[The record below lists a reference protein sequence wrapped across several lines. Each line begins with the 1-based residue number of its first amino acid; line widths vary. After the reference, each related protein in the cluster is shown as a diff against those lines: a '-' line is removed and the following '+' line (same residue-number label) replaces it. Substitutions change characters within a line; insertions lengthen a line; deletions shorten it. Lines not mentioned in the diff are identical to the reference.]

1 MSRIIAL
8 SVPLSYFEGSSENDI
23 LIGGGGTHD
32 YIFGNAGDDT
42 LMGLRFRDQIFGG
55 DGNDIL
61 NGGKGIDN
69 LLGGLG
75 NDILIG
81 GRGKDKFILGRGFGM
96 DTILDFTNSED
107 MVSLMNGLTFE
118 QLLIV
123 PAIYGTLI
131 TKADSGEILAT
142 LIGVSPNVIGS
153 EDFINVTLERKFS
166 GNSLRW

>member
-1 MSRIIAL
+1 MSGITAL
-8 SVPLSYFEGSSENDI
+8 SIPLGYFDGLSENDI
-23 LIGGGGTHD
+23 LRGNGTYD
-32 YIFGNAGDDT
+32 YIFGNAGDDI
-42 LMGLRFRDQIFGG
+42 LMGFFFDDQLFGG

-61 NGGKGIDN
+61 NGGKGEDN
-69 LLGGLG
+69 LLGGFG

-81 GRGKDKFILGRGFGM
+81 ARGNDKFIVARGFGM

-107 MVSLMNGLTFE
+107 IVSLMNGLTFE

-131 TKADSGEILAT
+131 TIADSGEILAT
-142 LIGVSPNVIGS
+142 LIGISSNVIGS

-166 GNSLRW
+166 DNRLRW

>member
-1 MSRIIAL
+1 MSRLIAL
-8 SVPLSYFEGSSENDI
+8 SIPLSHFEGSSENDI
-23 LIGGGGTHD
+23 LMGWGGHD

-42 LMGLRFRDQIFGG
+42 LIGLRFEDELFGG

-61 NGGKGIDN
+61 EGGKNVDN

-81 GRGKDKFILGRGFGM
+81 GRGNDKFIMGRGFGM

-107 MVSLMNGLTFE
+107 ILPLMNGLTFE
-118 QLLIV
+118 QLLIL

-131 TKADSGEILAT
+131 TIADSGEVLAT

-153 EDFINVTLERKFS
+153 EDFINVTLERNFFD
-166 GNSLRW
+166 NSLRW

>member
-8 SVPLSYFEGSSENDI
+8 SVPLSYFVGSSENDI
-23 LIGGGGTHD
+23 LMGGAGTHD

-42 LMGLRFRDQIFGG
+42 LMGLRFRDEIFGG

-75 NDILIG
+75 NDVLIG
-81 GRGKDKFILGRGFGM
+81 GKGNDKFILGRGFGM
-96 DTILDFTNSED
+96 DTILDFTKSED
-107 MVSLMNGLTFE
+107 IVPLMNGLTFE
-118 QLLIV
+118 QLLIL

-131 TKADSGEILAT
+131 TIADSGEVLAT
-142 LIGVSPNVIGS
+142 LIGVSPDVIGS
-153 EDFINVTLERKFS
+153 EDFINVTLERDFF
-166 GNSLRW
+166 GDLRW

>member
-8 SVPLSYFEGSSENDI
+8 STPLSHFEGSSENDI
-23 LIGGGGTHD
+23 LMGSGGTHD

-61 NGGKGIDN
+61 DGGKGIDN

-81 GRGKDKFILGRGFGM
+81 GRGNDKFILGRGFGM
-96 DTILDFTNSED
+96 DTILDFTKSED
-107 MVSLMNGLTFE
+107 IVSLMNGLTFE
-118 QLLIV
+118 QLLIL

-131 TKADSGEILAT
+131 TIADSGEVLAT
-142 LIGVSPNVIGS
+142 LIGVPSSVIGS
-153 EDFINVTLERKFS
+153 EDFINVTLERDFF
-166 GNSLRW
+166 GSLRW

>member
-8 SVPLSYFEGSSENDI
+8 SIPISIFEGSSENDI
-23 LIGGGGTHD
+23 LMGSGNLD

-42 LMGLRFRDQIFGG
+42 LMGLQFEDLIFGG

-61 NGGKGIDN
+61 NGGKGVDN

-81 GRGKDKFILGRGFGM
+81 GRGNDNFTVGRGFGM

-107 MVSLMNGLTFE
+107 IVSLMNGLTFE
-118 QLLIV
+118 QLLIL

-131 TKADSGEILAT
+131 TIADSGEVLAT
-142 LIGVSPNVIGS
+142 LIGVSPNVMGS
-153 EDFINVTLERKFS
+153 EDFINVTLERKIF
-166 GNSLRW
+166 GDSLRW